1 MKDLIEDT
9 DWYRDVETGDFV
21 WTSKYLLDQG
31 FCCNGGCRH
40 CPYDEN
46 GDLKSFVE
54 SICIYDSKERSANES
69 DTAVRDL
76 TPESIIGEV

>member
-1 MKDLIEDT
+1 MKDLIEDS

-54 SICIYDSKERSANES
+54 SICIYDSKERSANDPDAVAS
-69 DTAVRDL
+69 DLA
-76 TPESIIGEV
+76 PESIIGEV